1 MKNILRW
8 PWAIALCAALLGC
21 QSQES
26 PQNRTQDDVLA
37 IVQGEPLTQK
47 DFDDTQAWLPPF
59 ARQLDSNANVEIS
72 RFWSLIQI
80 MRMAQDARERGLMTP
95 AERQIAIK
103 EALAQAHLN
112 ALQPPDRVVQDDE
125 IRAYQHEHPDVFF
138 EPPAF
143 TVNYALVK
151 NEQRISVLAWAHAFA
166 RGAQL
171 GYNPVDLPKERNETL
186 NRDGNFI
193 RAHQFDYIFT
203 TVMRED
209 TERPAQLGPFV
220 ASDGLIFSCP
230 QTIAILETA
239 PIGKPIRQNLACS
252 GDWKAFVILKWRRD
266 KAPMDPEKA
275 RQVAIQK
282 ILEQRRIAYQKAPIE
297 QKLGE
302 TPHP

>member
-143 TVNYALVK
+143 TVNYALVN
-151 NEQRISVLAWAHAFA
+151 NEQRISVL
-166 RGAQL
+166 
-171 GYNPVDLPKERNETL
+171 V
-186 NRDGNFI
+186 
-193 RAHQFDYIFT
+193 
-203 TVMRED
+203 
-209 TERPAQLGPFV
+209 
-220 ASDGLIFSCP
+220 
-230 QTIAILETA
+230 
-239 PIGKPIRQNLACS
+239 
-252 GDWKAFVILKWRRD
+252 
-266 KAPMDPEKA
+266 
-275 RQVAIQK
+275 
-282 ILEQRRIAYQKAPIE
+282 
-297 QKLGE
+297 
-302 TPHP
+302 